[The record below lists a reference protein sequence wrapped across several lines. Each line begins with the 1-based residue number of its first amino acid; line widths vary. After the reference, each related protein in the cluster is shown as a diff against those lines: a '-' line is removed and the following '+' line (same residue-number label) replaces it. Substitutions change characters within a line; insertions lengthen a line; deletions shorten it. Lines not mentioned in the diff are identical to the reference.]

1 MRGSCRRVILA
12 KADSYQVSE
21 GGGESQQLP
30 LFSIVHMALDLV
42 GDGLALGEWETS
54 GPCPQSKMLI
64 LYERQMRR
72 RGVGEDV
79 VKELAKKLRSN

>member
-1 MRGSCRRVILA
+1 
-12 KADSYQVSE
+12 
-21 GGGESQQLP
+21 
-30 LFSIVHMALDLV
+30 MALDLV